1 MVRSSRLHPV
11 TRTGSAL
18 LLVLLG
24 MVALGAP
31 AQATTGL
38 EVGIRA
44 TTAPQ
49 APSGTPFGYEV
60 RVACSRAD
68 TPCEGVVARLPLGDA
83 ASYDVVPGEAGAPA
97 GVQVTT
103 AVEGE
108 ALVATVA
115 GPLPA
120 GTSVTVPF
128 TVTPP
133 NDVLADGT
141 GWSLTPTATSTNA
154 AVRGAP
160 GGYTPTTRSSVE
172 ARTSLVARAVTAGN
186 VWRKPGDEV
195 RFEVEVACLQ
205 PEAGNVFPG
214 RLEVAAE
221 LAPGLELVRTEPG
234 ATRRDDR
241 TVTWVA
247 DAAHLPP
254 SCTERGATTPVRGA
268 VVARIAADQVDGTQ
282 LPLVLRARPSTGGS
296 TPVVTGQVVRTTTQV
311 TVRTRPE
318 ASPGGLFAGA
328 FGQVRTSTA
337 DAGSTE
343 DRSQATYAGDWLG
356 TLPAQPGSTLAQYQ
370 PNEATGLA
378 QAGFKASYNNVEGG
392 SGYQVALSEQLPCLT
407 GGTRHEPR
415 EGACAPAFHATTAAV
430 WVDNDADGD
439 HGPALPATY
448 RAQALLTDGS
458 RVALH
463 RTGASPGL
471 ADGGQWAAFAI
482 PRSAVGHVRAVEF
495 PRTRGAESF
504 RMHWAVYGY
513 ADAEV
518 AAGDVLVARTS
529 GRAHHGDWSTALTP
543 RDAQLAVAG
552 RPQLGVA
559 TSFADDVVEE
569 VGGTTTLALTGRAL
583 LPGAP
588 GGDLVLAD
596 RLPVGTRWDGAV
608 PATVPVTVDVTHR
621 GADGGQVQRTASLD
635 LPLRVA
641 ANVGGSGRTLV
652 TLTLP
657 AAELAP
663 WTSAGGARLDLAA
676 RLPVATTRPGL
687 HVNEARLLLPGG
699 TVADLCAQ
707 TPGARAGV
715 VAPHVSGLDVPAA
728 GCGATAPLRV
738 EVGDG
743 AASFSVDTVV
753 RGDRDTGD
761 KAAPALGLVSAQR
774 GEATY
779 TIRWRNTADVPLKDV
794 VLYDVLPTP
803 GDELLAGAAVG
814 TPRGSG
820 FGTRFVRIEDAP
832 PGLQVQYATGT
843 DVCHSDLG
851 SPMADGCATW
861 RETAPARQVRGLR
874 VTSRETYAIGEGFDL
889 TFTVAVPEGLEPGA
903 VAWNTVA
910 ATARNAW
917 TGSGL
922 PARES
927 QKVGTTRYADHLPPV
942 VELSADRAYA
952 GAGEAV
958 TYRLSVS
965 NPGPS
970 PLTTNAPVGRLP
982 VGLQFLSATLGGVV
996 QLLLD
1001 AVGQLADGL
1010 QTGLLGAGE
1019 RPFLPT
1025 LDADEPADEP
1035 AEPGTPEEPVDPG
1048 TPDEPAPAPASGG
1061 EVTWPALELAPYETK
1076 VVELV
1081 AAPDAYAAGTLLS
1094 RFELDGAILPDPCPE
1109 GAGVCAEV
1117 NVPSGTLAI
1126 THEADGDGVDL
1137 FGSGPTAI
1145 QVDCVRGGVAVH
1157 GFPRTVQLAD
1167 GEGTADLPVPFG
1179 SVCTAGVTQDQGAT
1193 AVAVQPA
1200 AGTRV
1205 TPETPAGSLLVATRF
1220 DLARLLV
1227 VKRVAGVGA
1236 PMAPPASRV
1245 EVSCTW
1251 RGATLPGFP
1260 VEMDLRHGR
1269 AGEVTAP
1276 LPVGALCSGADTDA
1290 AGADRGAAGAV
1301 TLRTATRDGH
1311 TVLELV
1317 SGFSAGRLVV
1327 RGDAAL
1333 ADDATVDVTCRRG
1346 SAPVWSGHVAVAPGR
1361 SVVAGRA
1368 GAPALLPAGTA
1379 CTAAGGTAYRV
1390 SADGPATAVSVVAGD
1405 PSRLQELVITV
1416 GPRTA
1421 YADPVTRAGL
1431 GPRSSTPALP
1441 PTPGLAGL
1449 PGGLAAG
1456 LPGGVPATT
1465 VPLGVPPLLQ
1475 AAPDSRVVPGAED
1488 PEGSLGLASPAAAEA
1503 GPEEDGRRVDPLL
1516 PLAVAGVLLLGAGA
1530 LWSRLRA

>member
-1 MVRSSRLHPV
+1 MVRSARLHPV

-68 TPCEGVVARLPLGDA
+68 APCEGVVARLPLGDA
-83 ASYDVVPGEAGAPA
+83 ASYDVVPGEPGAPA

-103 AVEGE
+103 AVEAG
-108 ALVATVA
+108 ALVARVA

-120 GTSVTVPF
+120 GTSVTVPL

-133 NDVLADGT
+133 NDVLADGS

-154 AVRGAP
+154 SVRGAP

-172 ARTSLVARAVTAGN
+172 ARTSVVARAVTAGN

-205 PEAGNVFPG
+205 PEVGNVFPG
-214 RLEVAAE
+214 RLEIAAE

-247 DAAHLPP
+247 DAAHLPA

-268 VVARIAADQVDGTQ
+268 VVARIGADQVDGTQ

-296 TPVVTGQVVRTTTQV
+296 TPVVTGETVRTTTQV

-328 FGQVRTSTA
+328 FGQVRTSTS
-337 DAGSTE
+337 DTGSTE

-356 TLPAQPGSTLAQYQ
+356 TLAAQPGSTLAQYQ
-370 PNEATGLA
+370 PNEATGLT

-392 SGYQVALSEQLPCLT
+392 SGYQVALSQQLPCLT

-430 WVDNDADGD
+430 WVDNDAEGD

-458 RVALH
+458 RVPLH
-463 RTGASPGL
+463 RTGASAGL
-471 ADGGQWAAFAI
+471 TDGGQWVAFAV
-482 PRSAVGHVRAVEF
+482 PQGAVGRVRALEF
-495 PRTRGAESF
+495 PRTPGAESF

-513 ADAEV
+513 ADAAV

-529 GRAHHGDWSTALTP
+529 ARAHHGDWSTALAP

-569 VGGTTTLALTGRAL
+569 VGGTTTLDLTGRAL
-583 LPGAP
+583 LPAAP

-608 PATVPVTVDVTHR
+608 PATLPVTVDVTHR
-621 GADGGQVQRTASLD
+621 GDDGRQAERTATLEA
-635 LPLRVA
+635 PLRVA

-652 TLTLP
+652 TVTVP

-663 WTSAGGARLDLAA
+663 WTSAGGARLELAA

-687 HVNEARLLLPGG
+687 HVNEARLLLPRGA
-699 TVADLCAQ
+699 VADTCAQ
-707 TPGARAGV
+707 TPGARAGT
-715 VAPHVSGLDVPAA
+715 VAPHVSGLAVPAA

-753 RGDRDTGD
+753 RGDRDAGA
-761 KAAPALGLVSAQR
+761 KAAPALGLVSAER

-779 TIRWRNTADVPLKDV
+779 TVRWRNTADVPLKDV

-820 FGTRFVRIEDAP
+820 FTTRFVRIEDAP
-832 PGLQVQYATGT
+832 AGLQVQYATGT

-851 SPMADGCATW
+851 SPLADGCATW
-861 RETAPARQVRGLR
+861 RESAPAGEVRGLR
-874 VTSRETYAIGEGFDL
+874 VTSRDTYAIGEGFDL
-889 TFTVAVPEGLEPGA
+889 TFTVAVPAGVAPGT
-903 VAWNTVA
+903 VAWNTA
-910 ATARNAW
+910 AGTARNAW

-927 QKVGTTRYADHLPPV
+927 QKVGTTRYAEHLPPV

-970 PLTTNAPVGRLP
+970 ALTTNAPVGRLP

-1010 QTGLLGAGE
+1010 QTGLLGAAE
-1019 RPFLPT
+1019 RPLLPT
-1025 LDADEPADEP
+1025 LDPEAPVEPEQPVEP
-1035 AEPGTPEEPVDPG
+1035 EVPVDPEQPVE
-1048 TPDEPAPAPASGG
+1048 PDLPVEPAPATGG

-1081 AAPDAYAAGTLLS
+1081 AAPDAYAAGSLLS
-1094 RFELDGAILPDPCPE
+1094 RFELEGAILPDPCPE

-1117 NVPSGTLAI
+1117 NVPSGALEI
-1126 THEADGDGVDL
+1126 THEADGDGVAL

-1167 GEGTADLPVPFG
+1167 GEAVRDLPVPFG
-1179 SVCTAGVTQDQGAT
+1179 SVCSAGVTQDQGAT

-1205 TPETPAGSLLVATRF
+1205 TPASPGGRLQVATRF

-1236 PMAPPASRV
+1236 PMAPAGSRV
-1245 EVSCTW
+1245 EVTCTW
-1251 RGATLPGFP
+1251 RGTTLPGLP

-1269 AGEVTAP
+1269 AAEVAAP
-1276 LPVGALCSGADTDA
+1276 LPVGALCSAADTADA
-1290 AGADRGAAGAV
+1290 AG
-1301 TLRTATRDGH
+1301 
-1311 TVLELV
+1311 
-1317 SGFSAGRLVV
+1317 
-1327 RGDAAL
+1327 
-1333 ADDATVDVTCRRG
+1333 
-1346 SAPVWSGHVAVAPGR
+1346 
-1361 SVVAGRA
+1361 
-1368 GAPALLPAGTA
+1368 
-1379 CTAAGGTAYRV
+1379 
-1390 SADGPATAVSVVAGD
+1390 SADSG
-1405 PSRLQELVITV
+1405 
-1416 GPRTA
+1416 
-1421 YADPVTRAGL
+1421 
-1431 GPRSSTPALP
+1431 
-1441 PTPGLAGL
+1441 
-1449 PGGLAAG
+1449 
-1456 LPGGVPATT
+1456 
-1465 VPLGVPPLLQ
+1465 
-1475 AAPDSRVVPGAED
+1475 
-1488 PEGSLGLASPAAAEA
+1488 
-1503 GPEEDGRRVDPLL
+1503 
-1516 PLAVAGVLLLGAGA
+1516 
-1530 LWSRLRA
+1530 